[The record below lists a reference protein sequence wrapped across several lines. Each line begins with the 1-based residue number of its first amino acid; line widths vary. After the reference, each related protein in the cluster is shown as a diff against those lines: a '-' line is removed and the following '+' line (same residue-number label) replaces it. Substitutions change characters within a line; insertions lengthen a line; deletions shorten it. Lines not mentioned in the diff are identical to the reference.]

1 MKLTDRERV
10 DGTNV
15 TIGHRVYYQSKDP
28 KTSKCYAAEY
38 RDLDGKQ
45 VCRNLGTRSR
55 AEARR
60 KAVEIQ
66 QELESGI
73 ERVPD
78 AHLDIKD
85 LIDAYLQAVEAKGVA
100 PKTQWKYKADLD
112 KLEAYCLEKGIRWAA
127 RFSETDLYGY
137 RTWLKGRGYAD
148 KTVEAATV
156 LAKQVFKWAWRQRL
170 LRDYRLA
177 AASFP
182 KARAEPQP
190 CFTSEQVEALI
201 QAADGEEKLA
211 CALMGYAG
219 LRIGEVEQLCWDDLH
234 VSGGGFTM
242 IHVRRGGSSGRTK
255 DKDDR
260 FVPVHPAITPLLG
273 APAKK
278 TGNVF
283 KAITERHLLQRL
295 KALCRTCGFENPKQY
310 KLHSFRHH
318 FASLCANHHV
328 AYRKALAW
336 LGHSS
341 SQMLDLYYHLH
352 DDDSQQTM
360 MALAKSA
367 SGRSSDSEEV
377 PALEGNLRA
386 TGQSKIE
393 KTLQVPEVQGLVTSL
408 ANVTE
413 RAGFEPAVGIN
424 PTRPFQDRS
433 ISRSDTS
440 PRLTETVWHSHFT
453 PRDAKNKPKM
463 HPLGDGVRLLL

>member
-1 MKLTDRERV
+1 VVRWPVDRY
-10 DGTNV
+10 N
-15 TIGHRVYYQSKDP
+15 
-28 KTSKCYAAEY
+28 
-38 RDLDGKQ
+38 
-45 VCRNLGTRSR
+45 
-55 AEARR
+55 
-60 KAVEIQ
+60 
-66 QELESGI
+66 
-73 ERVPD
+73 
-78 AHLDIKD
+78 
-85 LIDAYLQAVEAKGVA
+85 
-100 PKTQWKYKADLD
+100 
-112 KLEAYCLEKGIRWAA
+112 
-127 RFSETDLYGY
+127 
-137 RTWLKGRGYAD
+137 RTWLKGQGYAD

-190 CFTSEQVEALI
+190 CFMSEQVDALI
-201 QAADGEEKLA
+201 KAADGEEKLA
-211 CALMGYAG
+211 CAMMAYAG
-219 LRIGEVEQLCWDDLH
+219 LRIGEVEQLRWDDLH

-260 FVPVHPAITPLLG
+260 FVPVHPAIAPFLG
-273 APAKK
+273 ARAKK

-283 KAITERHLLQRL
+283 KAITERHLLKRL
-295 KALCRTCGFENPKQY
+295 KVLCGTCGFENPKQY

-352 DDDSQQTM
+352 DEDSQQTM

-377 PALEGNLRA
+377 PALEGNGPVKNRENA
-386 TGQSKIE
+386 TSPGGSG
-393 KTLQVPEVQGLVTSL
+393 TC
-408 ANVTE
+408 NVSRKRNGE
-413 RAGFEPAVGIN
+413 GGIRTRGRVN

-433 ISRSDTS
+433 LGHSDTS
-440 PRLTETVWHSHFT
+440 PTAHVNRWR
-453 PRDAKNKPKM
+453 P
-463 HPLGDGVRLLL
+463 